1 MMSYI
6 WGRGSEL
13 WIMVITYFMNILT
26 ILVNILTKF
35 EHDSWTKTTNNP
47 TPWAKKIRK
56 PSVQEN
62 TQQNIY

>member
-1 MMSYI
+1 M
-6 WGRGSEL
+6 
-13 WIMVITYFMNILT
+13 
-26 ILVNILTKF
+26 VNILTKF